1 MTLMALKDPK
11 LEVFTTSISMMLK
24 VFLRISS
31 LAPVSKTQPT
41 RNFSVSSLGVE
52 EREKIKEDLDLVP
65 CLIMTISSE
74 TWEWEVWAASALSA
88 KR

>member
-1 MTLMALKDPK
+1 MILMALKDPK
-11 LEVFTTSISMMLK
+11 LGVFTTSISMMLK
-24 VFLRISS
+24 VCLRISS
-31 LAPVSKTQPT
+31 LAPVSMTQPT

-74 TWEWEVWAASALSA
+74 TWEWGVWAASALSV